1 MLTPNQAE
9 PYQFYLDDPQL
20 VEHPLRPGQFINRD
34 QWRDWHTWQVSVGE
48 IEQRTGLQFF
58 MNLPEGIR
66 NALKSN
72 SSGNLPTA
80 ALLAERESLNTSN
93 IVGGVVNTI
102 QILGISQVGRQ
113 PEITDRNFIQVGT
126 SKVGTIHDGTSHISL
141 SQIGSTEI
149 SSGEI
154 TVVHQTPSQVSS
166 TEVSVGEVG
175 STQIGSTQI
184 GSIEFNLAQVNL
196 NKEIFIG
203 NGTSDPDSTQVNITE
218 IPHSA
223 SIIHPKLVSSHF
235 LHDNTPLLS
244 SIYSTAQILWH
255 TTTPIDL
262 AFKIQDLPT
271 GQLAEGTI
279 TSYNTNGT
287 PKTATITI
295 DNDANG
301 VGWFLDSTP
310 QDNSEFTGTDTYF
323 QATPNSTAS
332 GKYDLLT
339 AILHEMGHTLGFIN
353 GYSQFDKYVRGGI
366 FTTDTFT
373 TKLTPDGSHLDSTLY
388 PYDLMNTSLKP
399 GVRKLPSAMDWAIIN
414 ALNSG
419 VGSGVSG
426 VGTVNPA
433 HLTAGAL
440 IGITNGD
447 FTTPTTWNTAGATN
461 IINGTAT
468 LTEQSQK
475 LSELTQAFIIPTGA
489 SRLQFTII
497 DNHLIP
503 GDTTKTANDAF
514 EVALLDTNTFTP
526 LAGTSI
532 GLNHTDSLL
541 NIQANGTIFKSDK
554 VTLTTLN
561 NKQIVT
567 IDVSDITPNTNAT
580 LYFNLLGFG
589 AKTSTVT
596 IDDVILSSAPP
607 TNTNILKPAQIEEGQ
622 SIQFQATE
630 TIPGINN
637 PLTYSWNFGDNT
649 TPVTGQTATHTFADN
664 GTYKVALTF
673 AGIDGVI
680 TTQTT
685 AVKVDNVAPTIV
697 NIAKPTTIKEGESA
711 TFSATATDPGIKD
724 TLTYS
729 WNFGDNT
736 PAITGQAATHTFAD
750 NGDYNVILTVTDK
763 DGGVTN
769 QTITAKV
776 DNVIPNIA
784 SITQPAKINEGQAAT
799 FSATATDPGIKDT
812 LTYSWNF
819 GDNTAPVVGKDA
831 THTFADNGDYNVVLT
846 VTDKDS
852 GVTSQTTTVKVDNIA
867 PAIVNISKPTT
878 INEGQAA
885 TFSATVTDPG
895 IKDTLTYSWNF
906 GDNTNPATG
915 KSVTHTFADN
925 GNYNVILTVTD
936 KDGGATTRTIPT
948 KVDNLA
954 PTIVNIDKPT
964 TINKGQPATFT
975 ATANDPGILDTLT
988 YSWNFG
994 DTTNPVTGKD
1004 ANHIFANPGN
1014 YNVILTVTDKDG
1026 GVTSQTTAITVTNIL
1041 AAAIVDIVKPIAINE
1056 GQAVNFSL
1064 TAKDPAIIDTFTYS
1078 WNFGDSTTPVVGKD
1092 ATHTFAD
1099 NGNYNIILTATDKD
1113 GNVTIQTAIAKVENI
1128 APEIVN

>member
-1 MLTPNQAE
+1 MVCGQCPLI
-9 PYQFYLDDPQL
+9 LD
-20 VEHPLRPGQFINRD
+20 
-34 QWRDWHTWQVSVGE
+34 
-48 IEQRTGLQFF
+48 RTGLNVSDITQSNTIGFAIDLPNAVVDIDPVTGNPVAIDPVTGKPRSVAPYTNEDWRNAIISIKDLEDLTKYDF
-58 MNLPEGIR
+58 LTNLPGQIQ
-66 NALKSN
+66 NAIKNRTVAKIKGDLLTLKP
-72 SSGNLPTA
+72 GFLMA
-80 ALLAERESLNTSN
+80 ATDSDVSLHESDLFTSIWHNTSMDEVMTVVQN
-93 IVGGVVNTI
+93 LSSSDSIFEVGVNQNRPTKNGAKSTFETGISDIKMLHTSASETCPITNTQTQVGTI
-102 QILGISQVGRQ
+102 QIGIGNIGSIQERIPQTTPKQIGTSQVGFNQ
-113 PEITDRNFIQVGT
+113 NNFF
-126 SKVGTIHDGTSHISL
+126 
-141 SQIGSTEI
+141 
-149 SSGEI
+149 
-154 TVVHQTPSQVSS
+154 
-166 TEVSVGEVG
+166 
-175 STQIGSTQI
+175 QIGSTQANSPQVSTNEFFSS
-184 GSIEFNLAQVNL
+184 GSHKVFDQFNSIEVALPSTISLQQLNGSNLPNSISPTHDL
-196 NKEIFIG
+196 
-203 NGTSDPDSTQVNITE
+203 TSNYLTQLQSTLVTSWHLPTDLNITFN
-218 IPHSA
+218 IT
-223 SIIHPKLVSSHF
+223 
-235 LHDNTPLLS
+235 N
-244 SIYSTAQILWH
+244 
-255 TTTPIDL
+255 
-262 AFKIQDLPT
+262 LPT

-295 DNDANG
+295 DDDANG
-301 VGWFLDSTP
+301 VGWFIDTTP
-310 QDNSEFTGTDTYF
+310 QDNSEFTGIDNYL
-323 QATPNSTAS
+323 QATPNSPAS

-339 AILHEMGHTLGFIN
+339 AILHEMGHTLGIIN
-353 GYSQFDKYVRGGI
+353 GYSEFDKYVKGSI

-373 TKLTPDGSHLDSTLY
+373 TKLTPDGSHLNSTLY

-399 GVRKLPSAMDWAIIN
+399 GVRKLPSSLDLSI
-414 ALNSG
+414 LNTIWSNKPTIG
-419 VGSGVSG
+419 QQLS
-426 VGTVNPA
+426 TTAN
-433 HLTAGAL
+433 LTAGAL

-447 FTTPTTWNTAGATN
+447 FTTPTTWNTAGASN

-489 SRLQFTII
+489 SRLQFTIV

-554 VTLTTLN
+554 VLITNLN

-567 IDVSDITPNTNAT
+567 IDVSDIAPNTQAT
-580 LYFNLLGFG
+580 LYFNLIGFG
-589 AKTSTVT
+589 AKTSTIT

-607 TNTNILKPAQIEEGQ
+607 TNTNILKPDQIQEGQ

-637 PLTYSWNFGDNT
+637 PNTYSWNFGDNT
-649 TPVTGQTATHTFADN
+649 PIVTGQTATHTYADN

-680 TTQTT
+680 TTQT
-685 AVKVDNVAPTIV
+685 AAIKVDNVAPTVASIV
-697 NIAKPTTIKEGESA
+697 KPDKINEGQPV
-711 TFSATATDPGIKD
+711 TFSATATDPGILD

-736 PAITGQAATHTFAD
+736 APVVGKAATHTFAD

-763 DGGVTN
+763 DGGVTS

-812 LTYSWNF
+812 LTYTWNF
-819 GDNTAPVVGKDA
+819 GDNTPAVTGQSA
-831 THTFADNGDYNVVLT
+831 THTYADNGDYNLILT
-846 VTDKDS
+846 VTDKDG

-878 INEGQAA
+878 ITEGQPA

-906 GDNTNPATG
+906 GDSTNPATG

-936 KDGGATTRTIPT
+936 KDGGVTNRTIAT
-948 KVDNLA
+948 KVDNVA
-954 PTIVNIDKPT
+954 PTIVNIEKPT
-964 TINKGQPATFT
+964 TINKGQAATFT
-975 ATANDPGILDTLT
+975 ATATDVGILDTLT

-994 DTTNPVTGKD
+994 DTTNP
-1004 ANHIFANPGN
+1004 
-1014 YNVILTVTDKDG
+1014 ILW
-1026 GVTSQTTAITVTNIL
+1026 L
-1041 AAAIVDIVKPIAINE
+1041 
-1056 GQAVNFSL
+1056 
-1064 TAKDPAIIDTFTYS
+1064 S
-1078 WNFGDSTTPVVGKD
+1078 W
-1092 ATHTFAD
+1092 
-1099 NGNYNIILTATDKD
+1099 
-1113 GNVTIQTAIAKVENI
+1113 
-1128 APEIVN
+1128 